1 MPDLERIQQLTPGT
15 LSQQWYEDGAAVDP
29 GTVTVG
35 ITRADGTVLVAAGSS
50 TAGTGTAARTFNL
63 TTTHTALLDRLR
75 VTWTSTLKGTL
86 VSYVEVVGGFL
97 FSIADARALKPL
109 DSAVSYPTSQI
120 VSTRLLA
127 EQALEDACGVAFVPR
142 YTYETVDGTGNWQ
155 LVTRW
160 PKVTTIRS
168 ATVRSYGTVTTL
180 AASDIALLTYGGAS
194 TGGYGWPCGV
204 GNVTVGYEHGYSAPP
219 ERVRRACLLLARNW
233 LVTGPIDDRASTFSS
248 ADGGTFAMVTPGRGG
263 SIFGIPE
270 VDVVVQQYGMT
281 VGML

>member
-142 YTYETVDGTGNWQ
+142 YSLETVMYAGSP
-155 LVTRW
+155 LVLK
-160 PKVTTIRS
+160 PQGQTIRTL
-168 ATVRSYGTVTTL
+168 TVRGDAVH
-180 AASDIALLTYGGAS
+180 DG
-194 TGGYGWPCGV
+194 
-204 GNVTVGYEHGYSAPP
+204 SA
-219 ERVRRACLLLARNW
+219 RRAGA
-233 LVTGPIDDRASTFSS
+233 
-248 ADGGTFAMVTPGRGG
+248 
-263 SIFGIPE
+263 
-270 VDVVVQQYGMT
+270 
-281 VGML
+281 